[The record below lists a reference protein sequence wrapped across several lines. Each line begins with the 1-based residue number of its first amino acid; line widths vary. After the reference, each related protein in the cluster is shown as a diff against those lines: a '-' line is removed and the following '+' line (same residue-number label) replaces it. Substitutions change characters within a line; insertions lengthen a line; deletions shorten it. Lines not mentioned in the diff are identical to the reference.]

1 MHLSCIIHERHHEEY
16 SAIKTISGVNEVRIR
31 EAKCLHEVSENVQRK
46 KQCQLIP
53 STIDHEKH
61 GIHLAPCYKNFTK
74 IISRTQGSQSSSN
87 ERRSS
92 ERLSSPSTLF
102 PKECKFCGKLRIK
115 HGGRHMYPITVTT
128 IEACETIKAY
138 GQTKNPAMFAE
149 IHDIDLIAK
158 EFKFHCNCY
167 SKYTYGFSSSFRE
180 SFSPSCSVSA
190 STPNSDPADRESNPQ
205 SNNFNAVTE
214 YIKCNILMSR
224 QAVSIKVL
232 HGIYGGDVNDTRY
245 RAKLKK
251 RILAEFPETL
261 IFFQPRHNIPEV
273 VISVDAALNEG
284 LHSADKYECIRR
296 ASEFLKHDILEFAK
310 QLPDLSWPPTIDE
323 LTSNERN
330 PPESLVTFLQNL
342 LKERDHSV
350 WRSNS
355 IPKLIDSY
363 AADLVFWVT
372 RGKVM
377 TAKHFLLALGLHN
390 LTGSRKVVEIN
401 SKLGHCIDYNLV
413 CDIETAQANKAKV
426 MASRTSILPLKPRS
440 EKYLVNTWFWVDNF
454 NENVETANGGGAVS
468 KEYYKTSVVTH
479 T

>member
-1 MHLSCIIHERHHEEY
+1 MY
-16 SAIKTISGVNEVRIR
+16 S
-31 EAKCLHEVSENVQRK
+31 
-46 KQCQLIP
+46 
-53 STIDHEKH
+53 
-61 GIHLAPCYKNFTK
+61 
-74 IISRTQGSQSSSN
+74 
-87 ERRSS
+87 
-92 ERLSSPSTLF
+92 
-102 PKECKFCGKLRIK
+102 
-115 HGGRHMYPITVTT
+115 ITVTT
-128 IEACETIKAY
+128 IEACETIKSYA
-138 GQTKNPAMFAE
+138 QVKNPAMYAE

-158 EFKFHCNCY
+158 EFKFHRNCY
-167 SKYTYGFSSSFRE
+167 SKYTHGFSSSYRE
-180 SFSPSCSVSA
+180 SFSASCSVSA
-190 STPNSDPADRESNPQ
+190 STLNSDLQDRESDPP

-224 QAVSIKVL
+224 QVVSIKVL

-251 RILAEFPETL
+251 LILAEFPETL
-261 IFFQPRHNIPEV
+261 IFFQPQHNVPEV

-284 LHSADKYECIRR
+284 LQSANKYECIRR

-323 LTSNERN
+323 LVSNERN

-355 IPKLIDSY
+355 IPRLIDSY
-363 AADLVFWVT
+363 AADLVSGVT

-390 LTGSRKVVEIN
+390 LSGSRKVVEIN

-413 CDIETAQANKAKV
+413 CDIETAQAKKAQVHPMHFVIKW
-426 MASRTSILPLKPRS
+426 KQ
-440 EKYLVNTWFWVDNF
+440 
-454 NENVETANGGGAVS
+454 
-468 KEYYKTSVVTH
+468 
-479 T
+479 